1 MKVMGFEHIFEKAVQ
16 FKLKPG
22 GNLEKI
28 LLSAE
33 NKSNVYI
40 LSLWLISFSLSPP
53 PTKVLVRGL
62 DCVGKRS
69 TVVSGL
75 KSPPLRFISYLETI
89 FG

>member
-53 PTKVLVRGL
+53 PHKSFGS
-62 DCVGKRS
+62 RS
-69 TVVSGL
+69 RLCWKEEYSSVWA
-75 KSPPLRFISYLETI
+75 
-89 FG
+89 